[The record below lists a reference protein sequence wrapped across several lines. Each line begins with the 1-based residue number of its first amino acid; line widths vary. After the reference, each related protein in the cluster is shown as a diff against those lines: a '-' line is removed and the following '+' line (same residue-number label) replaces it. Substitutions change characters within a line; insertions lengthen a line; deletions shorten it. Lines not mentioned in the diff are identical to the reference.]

1 MPENS
6 ELVEHEPKE
15 IYVRPTNPNS
25 KLGFKFGRG
34 ILISIEVDVLED
46 YQQAIDDAD
55 SRLLML
61 FKKST
66 EDLLRAWLKNY
77 DPGGEKGACPRFCV
91 NGLMAG
97 SCLDLQRKRNDRK
110 QRTDRPPAG

>member
-1 MPENS
+1 MQALSYIANIIGTLMPQNS

-25 KLGFKFGRG
+25 KLGFKYGKG

-66 EDLLRAWLKNY
+66 EDLLRAWLQNY
-77 DPGGEKGACPRFCV
+77 DPDGDKGKNYEITIDSRA
-91 NGLMAG
+91 
-97 SCLDLQRKRNDRK
+97 
-110 QRTDRPPAG
+110 TDR